1 MLPTKYLLLFQM
13 QTVMVISRSVSRKSN
28 LSSCGEIIIAVI
40 SVLGILMK
48 VQKKWRSRKEYW
60 MILLILR
67 RNFLK
72 EKFLSQELKGD
83 EYYTIKNLHDILR
96 DDTIAPKFDEGEDE
110 IRDGFDSLLA
120 FFGRLEYLLRIG
132 LIRRTDLS
140 YFQYYIDKASGNKD
154 VREYAKLYNFQLNGM
169 LDSRLNRGNKE
180 K

>member
-1 MLPTKYLLLFQM
+1 MWGDNHCGY
-13 QTVMVISRSVSRKSN
+13 IGSRNSN
-28 LSSCGEIIIAVI
+28 EGSKKMEIAKR
-40 SVLGILMK
+40 ILDDFTDI
-48 VQKKWRSRKEYW
+48 KK
-60 MILLILR
+60 
-67 RNFLK
+67 
-72 EKFLSQELKGD
+72 KFFEGKIFVAELKGD

-120 FFGRLEYLLRIG
+120 FFGKLEYLLRIG
-132 LIRRTDLS
+132 LIRRTDFS

-154 VREYAKLYNFQLNGM
+154 VREYVKLYNFQLNGM

>member
-1 MLPTKYLLLFQM
+1 M
-13 QTVMVISRSVSRKSN
+13 
-28 LSSCGEIIIAVI
+28 EIAKR
-40 SVLGILMK
+40 ILDDFTDI
-48 VQKKWRSRKEYW
+48 KK
-60 MILLILR
+60 
-67 RNFLK
+67 
-72 EKFLSQELKGD
+72 KFFEGKIFVAELKGD

-120 FFGRLEYLLRIG
+120 FFGKLEYLLRIG